1 MPEIMPPRLCLM
13 ILCLCL
19 ALPGRAAL
27 AETKLTIEHLCS
39 ALGAELEGR
48 PTANDLTFVF
58 RPDRS
63 SWRVATADKNDAAGR
78 PDLQVRITPPCTPRL
93 ARRLKRDEAGMV
105 SAIEILGPDLET
117 VIDVEP
123 QNPPFPPA
131 TPTETPLLALVD
143 TGVNYLLPA
152 FNESLAVKSDGR
164 LFGYDFWDNDDRPF
178 DSDPRRNLFFPLHHG
193 STVFSVLAAEAP
205 GLPVAIYR
213 FPAPEMCRF
222 GAMIDTIADAG
233 IRVVNMSMG
242 SRDRNDWACFADAAG
257 RHEHILFVV
266 SAGND
271 GENID
276 SNPVYPAALA
286 LTNMI
291 VVTSGDE
298 FGRLDPASNYGQ
310 LNVDLMVPA
319 EAVPVIDHRGV
330 RSDAG
335 GSSYAAPRV
344 AALATRFLNAR
355 PEASTQDI
363 IDYLVWRTI
372 NNSDLQTRH
381 GWIPD
386 PTDDYGFTKW
396 RN

>member
-1 MPEIMPPRLCLM
+1 
-13 ILCLCL
+13 
-19 ALPGRAAL
+19 
-27 AETKLTIEHLCS
+27 
-39 ALGAELEGR
+39 
-48 PTANDLTFVF
+48 
-58 RPDRS
+58 
-63 SWRVATADKNDAAGR
+63 
-78 PDLQVRITPPCTPRL
+78 
-93 ARRLKRDEAGMV
+93 
-105 SAIEILGPDLET
+105 
-117 VIDVEP
+117 
-123 QNPPFPPA
+123 
-131 TPTETPLLALVD
+131 
-143 TGVNYLLPA
+143 
-152 FNESLAVKSDGR
+152 
-164 LFGYDFWDNDDRPF
+164 
-178 DSDPRRNLFFPLHHG
+178 
-193 STVFSVLAAEAP
+193 
-205 GLPVAIYR
+205 
-213 FPAPEMCRF
+213 
-222 GAMIDTIADAG
+222 
-233 IRVVNMSMG
+233 MG

-286 LTNMI
+286 LTNII

-330 RSDAG
+330 RSDVG

-372 NNSDLQTRH
+372 NNR
-381 GWIPD
+381 IFRPD
-386 PTDDYGFTKW
+386 MAGS
-396 RN
+396 